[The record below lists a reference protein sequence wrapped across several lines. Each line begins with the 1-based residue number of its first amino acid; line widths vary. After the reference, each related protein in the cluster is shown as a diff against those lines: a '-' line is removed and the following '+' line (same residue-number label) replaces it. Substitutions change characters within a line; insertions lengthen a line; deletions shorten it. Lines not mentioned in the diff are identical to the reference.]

1 MFIILCS
8 ILWCRNIDGDL
19 DDDGDDGVT
28 TTLEAVVTT
37 IHIMFII
44 VFVNNK
50 INSDSVP
57 KDSDNYT
64 VLSRARTLFRT
75 GYEI

>member
-1 MFIILCS
+1 MIEEIVCLFIILCS

-37 IHIMFII
+37 IHIMFITA
-44 VFVNNK
+44 FVIIIRSTRTQCQK
-50 INSDSVP
+50 IPITIQYSV
-57 KDSDNYT
+57 S
-64 VLSRARTLFRT
+64 V
-75 GYEI
+75 G